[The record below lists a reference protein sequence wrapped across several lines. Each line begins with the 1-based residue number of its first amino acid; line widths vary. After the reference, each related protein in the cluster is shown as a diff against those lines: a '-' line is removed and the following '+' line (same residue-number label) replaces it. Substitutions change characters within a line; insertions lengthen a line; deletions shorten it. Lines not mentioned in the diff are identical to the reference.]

1 MKNARMSS
9 DFNMQKDDLASTFDE
24 TFVKNEYLEKVN
36 NLRRSKMLSKWKN
49 LKRWQKWAI
58 VLVCL
63 GLFGKALEV
72 TGLAPKTETEPVK
85 TVQTSTTTS
94 SKTKT
99 SKPSSSAKPS
109 SSKSEE
115 KVSKESSSESSSS
128 EDKLK
133 DITEDQMGSFIDY
146 FKKDLTEK
154 ASDISTYSFYN
165 RGTILYMTVPNE
177 YKTYSKA
184 DLQNFADGMLTKE
197 HEAFNVWAAI
207 NNVNYERYPMFHIK
221 TDDGNALAS
230 QQLNGQMKIKVK

>member
-1 MKNARMSS
+1 
-9 DFNMQKDDLASTFDE
+9 
-24 TFVKNEYLEKVN
+24 
-36 NLRRSKMLSKWKN
+36 MLSKWKN

-63 GLFGKALEV
+63 AVLGKVFEL

-85 TVQTSTTTS
+85 TVQTASSS
-94 SKTKT
+94 SKEKPKA
-99 SKPSSSAKPS
+99 SKPSSSAKAS
-109 SSKSEE
+109 SSKTEESKSET
-115 KVSKESSSESSSS
+115 KESSSESSSS

-133 DITEDQMGSFIDY
+133 DITEGQMGSFIDY
-146 FKKDLTEK
+146 FKQDLTDK
-154 ASDISTYSFYN
+154 GLDISTYSFYN
-165 RGTILYMTVPNE
+165 RSTILYMTVPNE

-184 DLQNFADGMLTKE
+184 DLQNFADGMLAKE

-230 QQLNGQMKIKVK
+230 QKLNGTMEVKVK

>member
-1 MKNARMSS
+1 
-9 DFNMQKDDLASTFDE
+9 
-24 TFVKNEYLEKVN
+24 
-36 NLRRSKMLSKWKN
+36 MLSKWKN

-63 GLFGKALEV
+63 AVLGKVFEV

-85 TVQTSTTTS
+85 TVQTASSS
-94 SKTKT
+94 SKAKPKT
-99 SKPSSSAKPS
+99 SKPSSSAKAS
-109 SSKSEE
+109 SSKTEESKSET
-115 KVSKESSSESSSS
+115 KESSSEPSSS

-133 DITEDQMGSFIDY
+133 DITEGQMGSFIDY
-146 FKKDLTEK
+146 FKQDLTEK
-154 ASDISTYSFYN
+154 GIDISQYSFYN
-165 RGTILYMTVPNE
+165 RDTILYMTVPNE

-184 DLQNFADGMLTKE
+184 DLQNFADGMLAKE

-230 QQLNGQMKIKVK
+230 QKLNGSMEVKVK

>member
-1 MKNARMSS
+1 
-9 DFNMQKDDLASTFDE
+9 
-24 TFVKNEYLEKVN
+24 
-36 NLRRSKMLSKWKN
+36 MLSKWKN

-63 GLFGKALEV
+63 AVLGKVFEL

-85 TVQTSTTTS
+85 TVQTSTS
-94 SKTKT
+94 SKAKPKT
-99 SKPSSSAKPS
+99 SKPSSSAKAS

-115 KVSKESSSESSSS
+115 QPSKESSSESSSD
-128 EDKLK
+128 DKLK
-133 DITEDQMGSFIDY
+133 DITESQMGSFIDY
-146 FKKDLTEK
+146 FKQDLTDK
-154 ASDISTYSFYN
+154 GLDISTYSFYN
-165 RGTILYMTVPNE
+165 RSTILYMTVPNE

-184 DLQNFADGMLTKE
+184 DLQNFADGMLAKE

-230 QQLNGQMKIKVK
+230 QKLNGSMEVKVK

>member
-1 MKNARMSS
+1 
-9 DFNMQKDDLASTFDE
+9 
-24 TFVKNEYLEKVN
+24 
-36 NLRRSKMLSKWKN
+36 MLSKWKS

-63 GLFGKALEV
+63 AVLGKVFEI
-72 TGLAPKTETEPVK
+72 TGIAPKTETKPVK
-85 TVQTSTTTS
+85 TVQTVSSS
-94 SKTKT
+94 SKAKPKT
-99 SKPSSSAKPS
+99 SKPSSSSKAS

-115 KVSKESSSESSSS
+115 QPSKESSSEPSS

-133 DITEDQMGSFIDY
+133 DITESQMGSFIDY
-146 FKKDLTEK
+146 FKQDLTDK
-154 ASDISTYSFYN
+154 GLDISTYSFYN
-165 RGTILYMTVPNE
+165 RSTILYMTVPNE

-184 DLQNFADGMLTKE
+184 DLQNFAGGMLAKE

-230 QQLNGQMKIKVK
+230 QKLNGSMEIKVK

>member
-1 MKNARMSS
+1 
-9 DFNMQKDDLASTFDE
+9 
-24 TFVKNEYLEKVN
+24 
-36 NLRRSKMLSKWKN
+36 MLSKWKN
-49 LKRWQKWAI
+49 LKRWQKWVV

-63 GLFGKALEV
+63 AVLGKIFEI

-85 TVQTSTTTS
+85 TAQTSTPSTS
-94 SKTKT
+94 KAKPKT
-99 SKPSSSAKPS
+99 SKPSSSTKAS

-115 KVSKESSSESSSS
+115 HPSKESSSEPSS

-133 DITEDQMGSFIDY
+133 DITEGQMGSFIDY
-146 FKKDLTEK
+146 FKQDLTDK
-154 ASDISTYSFYN
+154 GLDISTYSFYN
-165 RGTILYMTVPNE
+165 RSTILYMTVPNE

-184 DLQNFADGMLTKE
+184 DLQNFADGMLAKE

-230 QQLNGQMKIKVK
+230 QKLNGSMEVKVK

>member
-1 MKNARMSS
+1 
-9 DFNMQKDDLASTFDE
+9 
-24 TFVKNEYLEKVN
+24 
-36 NLRRSKMLSKWKN
+36 MLSKWKN

-63 GLFGKALEV
+63 AVLGKVFEI
-72 TGLAPKTETEPVK
+72 TGLAPETKTEPVK
-85 TVQTSTTTS
+85 TVQTSAS
-94 SKTKT
+94 SKAKPKT
-99 SKPSSSAKPS
+99 SKPSSSAKAS

-115 KVSKESSSESSSS
+115 QPSKESSSEPSS

-133 DITEDQMGSFIDY
+133 DITEGQMGSFIDY
-146 FKKDLTEK
+146 FKQDLTDK
-154 ASDISTYSFYN
+154 GLDISTYSFYN
-165 RGTILYMTVPNE
+165 RSTILYMTVPNE

-184 DLQNFADGMLTKE
+184 DLQNFADGMLAKE

-230 QQLNGQMKIKVK
+230 QKLNGSMEVKVK

>member
-1 MKNARMSS
+1 
-9 DFNMQKDDLASTFDE
+9 
-24 TFVKNEYLEKVN
+24 
-36 NLRRSKMLSKWKN
+36 MLSKWKK

-63 GLFGKALEV
+63 AVLGKVFEI

-85 TVQTSTTTS
+85 TVQTASSS
-94 SKTKT
+94 SKPKPKA
-99 SKPSSSAKPS
+99 SKPSSSAKAS
-109 SSKSEE
+109 SSKTEESKSET
-115 KVSKESSSESSSS
+115 KESSSESSS

-133 DITEDQMGSFIDY
+133 DITEGQMGSFIDY
-146 FKKDLTEK
+146 FKQDLTDK
-154 ASDISTYSFYN
+154 GLDISTYSFYN
-165 RGTILYMTVPNE
+165 RSTILYMTVPNE

-184 DLQNFADGMLTKE
+184 DLQNFADGMLAKE

-230 QQLNGQMKIKVK
+230 QKLNGSMEVKAK